1 MSRIR
6 ANKITNQAA
15 DGAPTVENGLIIA
28 GVTTVTG
35 SINNLNL
42 TGITTVTTL
51 DLNGDLDVDGHLN
64 ADNVSIA
71 GVVTATTFS
80 GSGASLTN
88 LNATNLS
95 SGTVPLARLGDS
107 GTKSA
112 TTFLAGDNT
121 FKAVNVA
128 INSIASDGANR
139 VLTSDGDATA
149 TAESNL
155 SFDGAT
161 LTVNGTTTDT
171 PLILTSTNVSGSHLR
186 FQKDGSNK
194 HFIGSGGGFGLGDVD
209 DLSLRT
215 VDNIIFGVGTSEKVR
230 ITSSGNVGINDT
242 DPSYAL
248 NVIGDNTASNGIGM
262 LKGIIGVQN
271 DTTAFG
277 SSPTAGI
284 SFQTK
289 YRTGPD
295 VPLDVASI
303 WGGKENTTNGDKD
316 GYMGFAVR
324 EEPGSGTQ
332 ERMRITSEGHVLFG
346 GLTTK
351 NDPRNVNGITLKSTA
366 GVSFQ
371 NFGANGSRNWRIRPD
386 YQSRW
391 GDLDFSVSPT
401 ANSATDWPDAASDK
415 VLTLGYDGTVTKPR
429 QPYFKA
435 NLSSGVRITGT
446 GYVVF
451 SSAVHNNGSH
461 YNTSDGKF
469 TAPVTGLYWFSSRI
483 NAYDRIDFQ
492 IRVNGNEVERGQ
504 YNTDNDQ
511 VGWWSNQLTTITYM
525 TAGQY
530 AQVYVTNLDQNTD
543 PDLWCS
549 FMGYLV
555 C

>member
-1 MSRIR
+1 M
-6 ANKITNQAA
+6 AN
-15 DGAPTVENGLIIA
+15 GAPTVSNGLVIS
-28 GVTTVTG
+28 GVTT
-35 SINNLNL
+35 S
-42 TGITTVTTL
+42 
-51 DLNGDLDVDGHLN
+51 
-64 ADNVSIA
+64 
-71 GVVTATTFS
+71 TTFS

-88 LNATNLS
+88 LNGSNIA
-95 SGTVPLARLGDS
+95 SGTVPVARIGT
-107 GTKSA
+107 GTKSTSTFYRGDGTFA
-112 TTFLAGDNT
+112 TVTSTTINNNANNRLITGSGTANT
-121 FKAVNVA
+121 LE
-128 INSIASDGANR
+128 GEANIR
-139 VLTSDGDATA
+139 
-149 TAESNL
+149 
-155 SFDGAT
+155 FDGAT
-161 LTVNGTTTDT
+161 LTVDGTTTDT

-271 DTTAFG
+271 NTTAYG
-277 SSPTAGI
+277 SYPTAGI

-295 VPLDVASI
+295 VPLDVAAI
-303 WGGKENTTNGDKD
+303 YGGKENTTNGDKD

-332 ERMRITSEGHVLFG
+332 ERMRITSEGHVLFS

-386 YQSRW
+386 DQSRW